1 MTQEQELKRKLTKHF
16 NIELKPKMNEQ
27 LIQQQI
33 LAVLMNANKT

>member
-1 MTQEQELKRKLTKHF
+1 MTQEKELKRKLTKR

-33 LAVLMNANKT
+33 LAVLMNANTT